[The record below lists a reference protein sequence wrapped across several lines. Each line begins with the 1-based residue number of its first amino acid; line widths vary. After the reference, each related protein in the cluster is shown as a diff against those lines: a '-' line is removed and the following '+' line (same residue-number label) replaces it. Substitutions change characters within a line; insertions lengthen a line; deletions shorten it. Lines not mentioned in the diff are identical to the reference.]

1 MTGPNEVVATPLSAA
16 GQSPESLEAELRRQ
30 FVTDVEPVAVG
41 EWQVE
46 LLRPRNSDDL
56 ISEADFVRDDRLPY
70 WADLWPSARVLATYL
85 LEHPVKT
92 GRAATSGGGGGRAVR
107 LVELGCGLGLVTAA
121 ALHAGYEVL
130 ATDYY
135 ADALRFTRAN
145 SRRSVGREPT
155 TRLVDWR
162 DFPADLGQ
170 FDRLVS
176 ADVLYEH
183 AYAPLISRAIAQVLT
198 PDGTAVIADPGRV
211 AAPEFLAGLERDGL
225 YVAATEVR
233 PFDAGPIHQQITLY
247 TISRLRASSE

>member
-1 MTGPNEVVATPLSAA
+1 MTGPSERVATPPLTG
-16 GQSPESLEAELRRQ
+16 GQTRESLEEELKRQ
-30 FVTDVEPVAVG
+30 FVTDVESVPVG
-41 EWQVE
+41 DWHVE

-70 WADLWPSARVLATYL
+70 WADLWPSARVLAEYL
-85 LEHPVKT
+85 IETPVGA
-92 GRAATSGGGGGRAVR
+92 GRAGRSAR

-121 ALHAGYEVL
+121 ALRAGYDVL

-145 SRRSVGREPT
+145 ANRAAGRDPT

-162 DFPADLGQ
+162 AFPADLGQ
-170 FDRLVS
+170 FDRLVA

-198 PDGTAVIADPGRV
+198 PGGAAVIADPGRV
-211 AAPEFLAGLERDGL
+211 AAPAFLAGLEADGL

-247 TISRLRASSE
+247 TISRLRAASE